1 MAAITQ
7 DDLFAIIRAA
17 GAMGGG
23 GGGFGGGAPI
33 AEPGTYVGAMTVEG
47 ETYRQTLRV
56 ERMAGGS
63 GGGFPFE
70 IAVMKRAFNPWLRA
84 QH

>member
-33 AEPGTYVGAMTVEG
+33 AEPGTYVVAMTVEG

-63 GGGFPFE
+63 GSSFPFE
-70 IAVMKRAFNPWLRA
+70 LEEMEKAFNRWLRA
-84 QH
+84 QQ